1 MSTLTMSHD
10 TAQPSV
16 QPRSVIKKDDGVLA
30 YYFSAQIANLI
41 VRMLR
46 QLPITPNHYT
56 IASLLLG
63 FVAAWLFAQG
73 SSNGMLWGLLALH
86 ISFIFD
92 CCDGQVSRLKG
103 LASRMGH
110 WFDYHADK
118 LKDGAVL
125 FGWAYGIYV
134 LSDERSVWVFWIVF
148 VTIFFQFLRN
158 ITALNRDNFMLETQ
172 GKKDA
177 PHPLIATGAGSNA
190 GSQFLRTVKNSS
202 LFKLSDRVLLYT
214 IFGLLNLAWVGL
226 VVYACLEVLYAISSA
241 ALNYRMFHR
250 YDITQR

>member
-30 YYFSAQIANLI
+30 YYFSAQVAHLI

-46 QLPITPNHYT
+46 RLPITPNHYT
-56 IASLLLG
+56 VASLVLG
-63 FVAAWLFAQG
+63 FLAAWLFSEG
-73 SSNGMLWGLLALH
+73 TYSTTLWGLLALH
-86 ISFIFD
+86 VSFMFD

-110 WFDYHADK
+110 WFDYHSDK

-125 FGWAYGIYV
+125 FGWAYGVYMM
-134 LSDERSVWVFWIVF
+134 SDERSVWVFWIAF

-158 ITALNRDNFMLETQ
+158 ITALTRDNFMLETQ

-177 PHPLIATGAGSNA
+177 PHPLVASGA
-190 GSQFLRTVKNSS
+190 GSQFLRTIKNSS

-226 VVYACLEVLYAISSA
+226 VVYACLEVLYALSSA

-250 YDITQR
+250 YDTTQR